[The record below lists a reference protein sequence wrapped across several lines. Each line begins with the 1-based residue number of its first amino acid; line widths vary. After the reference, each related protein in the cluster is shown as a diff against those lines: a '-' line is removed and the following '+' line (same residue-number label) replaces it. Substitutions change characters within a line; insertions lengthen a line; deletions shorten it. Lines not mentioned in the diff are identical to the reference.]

1 MSGVCIHE
9 RVWLCLVLHV
19 KAINKL
25 WAPTRSCA
33 RSCINVIAG
42 AYELAYACHIHTLE
56 THFTH
61 TTPPLLVDLLN
72 VLETMSITHIGSLS
86 ELNKILSKSND
97 KITVSRMDQM
107 RGND

>member
-1 MSGVCIHE
+1 MYT
-9 RVWLCLVLHV
+9 RTRLVLFG
-19 KAINKL
+19 
-25 WAPTRSCA
+25 PA
-33 RSCINVIAG
+33 REGDQQALGAYTFLCSIVYQCQG